1 MKARKVSKLRIS
13 KETLRDLATSDLRQ
27 IAAGATTTPVTIC
40 NNLCTERCTTPSCH
54 C

>member
-13 KETLRDLATSDLRQ
+13 KETLRGLETSDLRQ
-27 IAAGATTTPVTIC
+27 VAAGATTPLTVC
-40 NNLCTERCTTPSCH
+40 NNLCTERCTNPSCY